1 MLLKQQSHALMGN
14 RKEVVYNSEATWNGP
29 ATQQGCV
36 AGPQQGCGP
45 QQDHSGPQQGCVA
58 GAGAGRCYGQCF
70 WKTKAADRAI
80 IAV

>member
-29 ATQQGCV
+29 ATQPC
-36 AGPQQGCGP
+36 
-45 QQDHSGPQQGCVA
+45 CVA